1 MYRTMGSEIA
11 GTTQEQNLGV
21 VTTIEASSQGVPTVK
36 IAASATN

>member
-1 MYRTMGSEIA
+1 MHRTMGSEIA

-21 VTTIEASSQGVPTVK
+21 ITTTEASSQHVLTVK